1 MRACFRTESLHSSN
15 ETMSSSQSA
24 SPHPE
29 SQDEASRDAP
39 PLSVSLD
46 HASVM
51 TTDLDEAVRFYT
63 DILGLDLRTVEDDPV
78 REGRK
83 RAMLMDERGHDVVEI
98 IEMPEMAHPS
108 VPGRGGIHHLG
119 FRLPDREWHSLR
131 SRMDA
136 AGYPYQEVKGRL
148 FVRDADGLV
157 LEIERG

>member
-1 MRACFRTESLHSSN
+1 MDPSP
-15 ETMSSSQSA
+15 SSSESRSDTPSA
-24 SPHPE
+24 
-29 SQDEASRDAP
+29 
-39 PLSVSLD
+39 LSVSLD

-51 TTDLDEAVRFYT
+51 TSDLDESVRFYT
-63 DILGLDLRTVEDDPV
+63 EILGLDLRTVEDDPV

-83 RAMLMDERGHDVVEI
+83 RAMLMDGNGHDVVEV

-119 FRLPDREWHSLR
+119 FCLPNRDWHSLR

-136 AGYPYQEVKGRL
+136 ADYPYQEVKGRL

-157 LEIERG
+157 LEIERD